1 MFDDTESGEPW
12 LPCRAP
18 RWCAA
23 FGDRLSA
30 SLINRR
36 LPYVFKE
43 GALGMVLNAHSRI
56 RCSFFADGGTMTRQ
70 CTNDSPPGCEP
81 GCCNNDGIPWWCE
94 DVSIES
100 QTIYGCAFRPRD
112 MGMMLQ
118 HHELRPGS
126 FNEVIVDPT
135 AWSSDAVD
143 PPEAIEAFYFIRD
156 PPHQGRRLWRK
167 PRDGEA
173 KARDIHAKFHA
184 KYPNAAVPLV
194 RLELQRSVGPFTRV
208 A

>member
-1 MFDDTESGEPW
+1 M
-12 LPCRAP
+12 
-18 RWCAA
+18 
-23 FGDRLSA
+23 
-30 SLINRR
+30 
-36 LPYVFKE
+36 
-43 GALGMVLNAHSRI
+43 
-56 RCSFFADGGTMTRQ
+56 
-70 CTNDSPPGCEP
+70 
-81 GCCNNDGIPWWCE
+81 
-94 DVSIES
+94 SIES